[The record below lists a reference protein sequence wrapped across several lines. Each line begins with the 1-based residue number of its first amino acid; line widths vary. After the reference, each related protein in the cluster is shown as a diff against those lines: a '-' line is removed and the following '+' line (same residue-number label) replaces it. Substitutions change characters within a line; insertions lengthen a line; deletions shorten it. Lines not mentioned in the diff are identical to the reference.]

1 MLALKNVKRG
11 PSPTQRQKHRERISP
26 AIQTEEDGIGATHT
40 QAKCGLCAESKH
52 KIAGQSSLNTSNL
65 SETASSPSVS
75 RLRLANSGNIQSF
88 SFSMGINWN
97 SRQFYKGINMK
108 EWDKLGN

>member
-1 MLALKNVKRG
+1 MPALKNVKRG

-26 AIQTEEDGIGATHT
+26 AIQTEDRIGATHT
-40 QAKCGLCAESKH
+40 QAICGLCAESKH

-65 SETASSPSVS
+65 SETAASPSVS
-75 RLRLANSGNIQSF
+75 RLGLANSGNIQSF